1 MIARESIAPEAE
13 KMIKLVI
20 KEALSMHILPIIAVV
35 LAVLMLGTVIWG
47 LRAKTEKYVTY
58 GLVSSRILVF
68 ALLAVTI
75 YMTLA
80 NIHVH
85 PVLGVVRILWQF
97 VTLFLMES
105 AFRQKRQTL

>member
-1 MIARESIAPEAE
+1 
-13 KMIKLVI
+13 
-20 KEALSMHILPIIAVV
+20 MHILPIIAVV

-97 VTLFLMES
+97 FTLLLMES
-105 AFRQKRQTL
+105 AFRQKRQTFGNPRLSSLLILAVLIVIVLAIV